1 MKEKGIF
8 NFKEMYRSKFYCLI
22 LRFCVLRKN
31 TYSHDLKG
39 ELAARKKTR
48 TTYNHDELRER
59 LIRELRLLLYAKTP
73 LEHWKCLRDNFQPDC
88 CYFKLSSFYSNSEIV
103 TKKLMLK
110 VYLKKISGDSSP
122 RSTVSSLKPGSAT
135 RLFVFHFC

>member
-1 MKEKGIF
+1 M
-8 NFKEMYRSKFYCLI
+8 SW
-22 LRFCVLRKN
+22 LR
-31 TYSHDLKG
+31 G
-39 ELAARKKTR
+39 KKTR

-59 LIRELRLLLYAKTP
+59 LIKELRLLLYAKTP
-73 LEHWKCLRDNFQPDC
+73 LEHWKCLRYNIQPDC

-103 TKKLMLK
+103 TEKLMLK

-135 RLFVFHFC
+135 TVV